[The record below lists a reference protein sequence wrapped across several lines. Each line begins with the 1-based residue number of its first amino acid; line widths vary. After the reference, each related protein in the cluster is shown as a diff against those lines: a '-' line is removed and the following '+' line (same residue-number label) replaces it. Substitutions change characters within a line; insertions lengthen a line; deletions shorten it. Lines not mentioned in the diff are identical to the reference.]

1 MVKMISLNMI
11 YIVKNGIRKCN
22 KNLLPKIVKFSCETG
37 LWKPAIVTSNSYFL
51 PNLGHNMSFVSKVIE
66 VDLVIK

>member
-1 MVKMISLNMI
+1 MVKMISVNMI

-51 PNLGHNMSFVSKVIE
+51 PNLGHNM
-66 VDLVIK
+66 